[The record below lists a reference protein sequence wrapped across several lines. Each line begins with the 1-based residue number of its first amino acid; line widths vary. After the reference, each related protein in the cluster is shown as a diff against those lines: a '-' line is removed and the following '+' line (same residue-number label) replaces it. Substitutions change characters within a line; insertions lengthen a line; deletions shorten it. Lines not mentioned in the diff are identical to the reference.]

1 MEISATYTWNPG
13 ERWSMQE
20 SWADLKSPEQLEPEV
35 DEIRYSASAIYTVVI
50 DDGRS
55 WSTTFAW
62 GHKNPN
68 HGESTN
74 AFAFETAYV
83 PIRDWTLFGR
93 AEQVETY
100 ELTPTEDVFEVSK
113 ISVGALRESRL
124 TENVRLGLGAL
135 YSFNRVADELRPS
148 YDGNP
153 EGAMVF
159 LQFTAGT

>member
-1 MEISATYTWNPG
+1 
-13 ERWSMQE
+13 MQA
-20 SWADLKSPEQLEPEV
+20 SWADLKSPEQLEP
-35 DEIRYSASAIYTVVI
+35 
-50 DDGRS
+50 
-55 WSTTFAW
+55 
-62 GHKNPN
+62 H
-68 HGESTN
+68 
-74 AFAFETAYV
+74 
-83 PIRDWTLFGR
+83 
-93 AEQVETY
+93 
-100 ELTPTEDVFEVSK
+100 ELTPTENVFEVSK